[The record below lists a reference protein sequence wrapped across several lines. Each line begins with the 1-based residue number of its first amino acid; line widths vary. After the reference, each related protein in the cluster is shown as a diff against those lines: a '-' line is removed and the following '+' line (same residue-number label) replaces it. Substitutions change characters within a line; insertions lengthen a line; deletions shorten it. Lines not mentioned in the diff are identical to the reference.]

1 MTRARQAFK
10 DLEFIPS
17 ILHKVADA
25 KLERA
30 SLGYTFN
37 MPVGIAPT
45 GFTRMMQTGG
55 EIAGTRAAEK
65 FGIPFCLSTLGTTT
79 IEDVVAAAPTGT
91 SWFQLY
97 MWKDR
102 EGSIAL
108 VERAQWAGIE
118 NLILTVNVPVA
129 RQRLREYRNG
139 CEKTGKALS

>member
-1 MTRARQAFK
+1 
-10 DLEFIPS
+10 
-17 ILHKVADA
+17 
-25 KLERA
+25 
-30 SLGYTFN
+30 